1 MVFIGFHC
9 GLDWEEVVFAIR
21 DHKRVERTVELHEL
35 KRKTSL
41 SVPKQERQKKLKALK
56 LNFTAEIHVPG
67 EVANFSTSFQGP
79 DTTAKIFISALGK
92 LRQNKLELSILSP
105 FSLAFLK

>member
-1 MVFIGFHC
+1 M
-9 GLDWEEVVFAIR
+9 
-21 DHKRVERTVELHEL
+21 
-35 KRKTSL
+35 
-41 SVPKQERQKKLKALK
+41 
-56 LNFTAEIHVPG
+56 PG

-105 FSLAFLK
+105 FSLAFLNLVSFTVINKSCIVINLNKLYENKLHHT

>member
-41 SVPKQERQKKLKALK
+41 SVPKQERKKNRRL
-56 LNFTAEIHVPG
+56 
-67 EVANFSTSFQGP
+67 
-79 DTTAKIFISALGK
+79 
-92 LRQNKLELSILSP
+92 
-105 FSLAFLK
+105 